1 MSASELKE
9 YLRFKQGKSKM
20 SVDNFHEIKKTLTD
34 KNELSPSKLFYTKD
48 YQKYNRNIT

>member
-20 SVDNFHEIKKTLTD
+20 SVDNFQDIKKSLTD
-34 KNELSPSKLFYTKD
+34 KN
-48 YQKYNRNIT
+48 